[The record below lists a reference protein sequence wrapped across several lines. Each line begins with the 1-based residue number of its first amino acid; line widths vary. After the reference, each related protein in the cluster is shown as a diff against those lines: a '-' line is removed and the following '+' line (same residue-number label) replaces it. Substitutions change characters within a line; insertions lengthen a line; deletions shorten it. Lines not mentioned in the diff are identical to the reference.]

1 MNYLRRKG
9 NIIEGILI
17 PFTTPDKDAYRTYF
31 DRNTDFGLDVFAPH
45 PVLYL
50 HGLRNIRREGTLI
63 DFEFRDE
70 GLYAR
75 AELRGDST
83 LYRLLDSGR
92 AAWSSGTQP
101 HLIEQG
107 RGGYIRKWTLVE
119 GSIGDRSV
127 VAAADGLTAAAY
139 VRSLESVLDS
149 PVRRSLWV
157 GNDMTEQT
165 AAAEQQKSKEAP
177 VETGQRLSPGQAI
190 AAVQAGNLSGQLGG
204 IHLPAASAHED
215 ESSKQLVKDLEN
227 PRVRQLLS
235 AFLRSEL
242 DRAKAFEEDVKKI
255 QQEPAARAL
264 PPEGAKDK
272 SPLKIPSVKVA
283 SKYDPISL
291 LGMTWHYELQSSMR
305 ASDRHWD
312 WSVDEEFMRALL
324 DKVSAAW
331 KAEESVKDS
340 QVAFGNDMVPVVPMR
355 SMMQS
360 GYQAWHSKVPYLR
373 AGEAMTST
381 LASYGDELVPQLFSS
396 VVYYHMRL
404 ESVVAPL
411 FATFLMPSN
420 PYDVPK
426 ITSGPVFHRVTETV
440 DQSTFDP
447 SSFLTPTS
455 KVGTGKVTF
464 DAGKLQALTLTSRE
478 LIEDSGVNLSQ
489 AMANEYV
496 REMAHTMDWA
506 LLNGDKDDTATNI
519 SFYGTKPSTN
529 DAGYSRALAFNGLRS
544 VVDSDDRVDLG
555 TLESVDI
562 LNLAKTMGP
571 RGIIGRDLR
580 NLVAVMGPEVQYKLE
595 ELDDYEGMDKV
606 GDLATLVNGQ
616 LGSWRGV
623 PIVVSEDMLLGTSG
637 GNHSS
642 TAASNTLGIMALV
655 HRPTILIG
663 MRRMPQIEQVR
674 VPGADG
680 SYITASMRLDMQA
693 METGGV
699 AIGYNITV

>member
-1 MNYLRRKG
+1 M
-9 NIIEGILI
+9 IEGILI
-17 PFTTPDKDAYRTYF
+17 PFTTPDKDAYGTYWNRF
-31 DRNTDFGLDVFAPH
+31 TDFGLDVFAPH

-50 HGLRNIRREGTLI
+50 HGLRNVQRQGTLVE
-63 DFEFRDE
+63 FEIRDE

-75 AELRGDST
+75 AELRGDSS
-83 LYRLLDSGR
+83 LYSLIDSGQ
-92 AAWSSGTQP
+92 AAWSSGSQP

-107 RGGYIRKWTLVE
+107 RDGYIRKWVLVE
-119 GSIGDRSV
+119 GSIGDRSE

-139 VRSLESVLDS
+139 VRSLEGFYDS
-149 PVRRSLWV
+149 PVRRSLWI
-157 GNDMTEQT
+157 GSGMTEKT
-165 AAAEQQKSKEAP
+165 AAAEKQQEKEIP

-204 IHLPAASAHED
+204 IHLPATSAHE
-215 ESSKQLVKDLEN
+215 ESASKQLIKDLEN
-227 PRVRQLLS
+227 PTARQLLS
-235 AFLRSEL
+235 AFFRSEF
-242 DRAKAFEEDVKKI
+242 DKMQSESKQE
-255 QQEPAARAL
+255 EPAARAL

-305 ASDRHWD
+305 ASDRHWK
-312 WSVDEEFMRALL
+312 WSVDEEFMRAML
-324 DKVSAAW
+324 DKVSGAW
-331 KAEESVKDS
+331 KAEEAVKDS
-340 QVAFGNDMVPVVPMR
+340 EIVFGNELLPVVPMR
-355 SMMQS
+355 SIMRS
-360 GYQAWHSKVPYLR
+360 GYEAWHSKVPYLR

-381 LASYGDELVPQLFSS
+381 LANFGDELVPQLFSS

-404 ESVVAPL
+404 EAVVAPL
-411 FATFLMPSN
+411 FSTFLMPSN

-426 ITSGPVFHRVTETV
+426 ITSGPVFHRVAETT
-440 DQSTFDP
+440 DQDNFDIG
-447 SSFLTPTS
+447 SFLTPVS
-455 KVGTGKVTF
+455 KVGTADVTF

-478 LIEDSGVNLSQ
+478 LIEDSGVNFSQ

-496 REMAHTMDWA
+496 REMAHTMDWT
-506 LLNGDKDDTATNI
+506 LLNGDESDTATNI
-519 SFYGTKPSTN
+519 SYYGTKPSTET
-529 DAGYSRALAFNGLRS
+529 AMGYDRALAFDGLRS
-544 VVDSDDRVDLG
+544 FAEADDQVDLG
-555 TLESVDI
+555 TLESTDI
-562 LNLAKTMGP
+562 LTLAKTMGP

-580 NLVAVMGPEVQYKLE
+580 NLTAIMGPEAQYKLE

-616 LGSWRGV
+616 LGSWRGI

-637 GNHSS
+637 GNHSQ

-680 SYITASMRLDMQA
+680 SYITASMRLDVQP
-693 METGGV
+693 MEAGGV
-699 AIGYNITV
+699 SIGYNITV